1 MTHDFTNNGSETF
14 QEVYPLRKIPNSDT
28 LLHHI
33 EKMYENKSHEDR
45 KELEGMF
52 ISVFDV
58 INGVAKACN
67 VFERKVD
74 VAIDLTDKLY
84 YGDKNDYMVVETQ
97 PKKGTSHCYRFA
109 TINVVVAGRRFTLLG
124 LPVGPLDFKDQIVER
139 LINYARKWV
148 KIRRVY
154 VDRGFFSVDVINIL
168 KKLRVK
174 YLMPAVKNKK
184 IKPLVEITESPA
196 VLDYTMGTKNHHATF
211 TLVIVEDDYRIKRAF
226 ATNIKIEREK
236 ADDLF
241 ELYGRRWGV
250 ETSYRVK
257 DCFKAKTT
265 SKNYIVRLFY
275 FMFSVLLYNIWMLIN
290 VLMGKELFGKVLK
303 KPIVT
308 AKLFGTVL
316 YTAHPAVPPPDM

>member
-1 MTHDFTNNGSETF
+1 M
-14 QEVYPLRKIPNSDT
+14 RRIPNADT
-28 LLHHI
+28 LLYHI
-33 EKMYENKSHEDR
+33 EKMYENRSHKDR

-58 INGVAKACN
+58 INGIAKACN
-67 VFERKVD
+67 VFKRRVD

-97 PKKGTSHCYRFA
+97 PKSGTSHCYRFA

-124 LPVGPLDFKDQIVER
+124 LPVGLFFKDQIVER
-139 LINYARKWV
+139 LINYARRWV

-154 VDRGFFSVDVINIL
+154 VDRGFFSVDVINTL
-168 KKLRVK
+168 KKLGVR
-174 YLMPAVKNKK
+174 YLMPAIKNKK
-184 IKPLVEITESPA
+184 IMALSKKTKAPT
-196 VLDYTMGTKNHHATF
+196 VLDYTMGTKNNHAAF
-211 TLVIVEDDYRIKRAF
+211 KLVIVEDDYRVKRTF
-226 ATNIKIEREK
+226 ATNMNVKQEN

-241 ELYGRRWGV
+241 ELYSKRWGI

-257 DCFKAKTT
+257 DCFMAKTT

-275 FMFSVLLYNIWMLIN
+275 FMFSVLLYNIWVLIN
-290 VLMGKELFGKVLK
+290 VLIGKELFGRILK

-316 YTAHPAVPPPDM
+316 YTIAHPTVPPPDM